1 MYSLYKNEYRVF
13 KPVEIIIRRKIKRWT
28 KYLLKQLQ
36 EWGEEADKGECW
48 RGWIQVWYIVRTF
61 VKATCT
67 PSEQQKNYS
76 SMTNWLF
83 KSVMFYLHGFELFLK
98 FSLTFISNF
107 IPLWTVWIWGII
119 LFIVCTWD
127 LLYDLGYDLFWRKFS
142 GLLRKMCSMLL

>member
-1 MYSLYKNEYRVF
+1 VFSFSFESRNFTLCIHMYKWKSETCLNYSGTGAKWE
-13 KPVEIIIRRKIKRWT
+13 
-28 KYLLKQLQ
+28 
-36 EWGEEADKGECW
+36 KGEW
-48 RGWIQVWYIVRTF
+48 WKGWIQLWYIVRTF

-83 KSVMFYLHGFELFLK
+83 KSVMFYLHGFELFLT